1 MKMGTRRSHRLVL
14 WKKSY
19 EITFEREIDL
29 RIKEDLERLFHFLR
43 LDGKKQ
49 SQDDH
54 VQYSKQSDCQL
65 NTQVG
70 DVRVQIG
77 SHIVAEIEKKKK
89 KKEKSFFL
97 FHSPKFGCS
106 FGCWYQHWVSSS
118 GMQPFSLSETRV
130 QFLNIL
136 PYCAHTAEAHATL
149 IQRLLLVGTKL

>member
-1 MKMGTRRSHRLVL
+1 MCFHIRS
-14 WKKSY
+14 
-19 EITFEREIDL
+19 TFLSWNESSVWSSL
-29 RIKEDLERLFHFLR
+29 LHFPR
-43 LDGKKQ
+43 LDGKKKQ

-118 GMQPFSLSETRV
+118 GMQPFSFSETRV

-136 PYCAHTAEAHATL
+136 PYCAHTAEVHTTL

>member
-1 MKMGTRRSHRLVL
+1 MKQN
-14 WKKSY
+14 KSY
-19 EITFEREIDL
+19 DITFEREIDF

-106 FGCWYQHWVSSS
+106 FGC
-118 GMQPFSLSETRV
+118 
-130 QFLNIL
+130 
-136 PYCAHTAEAHATL
+136 
-149 IQRLLLVGTKL
+149 

>member
-1 MKMGTRRSHRLVL
+1 MKAVCEVL
-14 WKKSY
+14 S
-19 EITFEREIDL
+19 L
-29 RIKEDLERLFHFLR
+29 LHFPR
-43 LDGKKQ
+43 LDGKKKQ

-89 KKEKSFFL
+89 EKSFFL

-106 FGCWYQHWVSSS
+106 FGC
-118 GMQPFSLSETRV
+118 
-130 QFLNIL
+130 
-136 PYCAHTAEAHATL
+136 
-149 IQRLLLVGTKL
+149 